1 MYFYLVFS
9 LWKTAIFIL
18 VYAFSVFSFVYFAYI
33 INTCYFSVVHYNYL
47 IYHRASSSK
56 SKKQTEES
64 QNSFLSL
71 SIDAKEKG
79 KSAVNPAKRRKK
91 DEIEVVL
98 SDTNGSSEDDTES
111 LSEGDTSVVPDVATV
126 PPSKKDEKE
135 TLQLS
140 LEEVS

>member
-1 MYFYLVFS
+1 M
-9 LWKTAIFIL
+9 
-18 VYAFSVFSFVYFAYI
+18 
-33 INTCYFSVVHYNYL
+33 

-64 QNSFLSL
+64 QNNFLSL

-111 LSEGDTSVVPDVATV
+111 LSEGDAVVPDVVTV

-135 TLQLS
+135 ALQLS
-140 LEEVS
+140 LEEVSLSG